1 MEKRTIRK
9 TLLRIGSYV
18 LVAALASMLT
28 QLQQPGESKLEELE
42 RILEENFVAQVD
54 TAAIEDAAADAMV
67 NALGDRWSYYIPA
80 QYYQSYEDGKKNS
93 YVGIGVTVSAREDGI
108 GLDVIRVEPGSG
120 AQEAGILPGDVLV
133 GVQGQSLEGV
143 DTNTAA
149 QYIKGEEGE
158 TVRIVVLRDG
168 QELTFDVIRRVVQT
182 QVATGE
188 LLEGNIGYI
197 KIVNFNE
204 RAAQETLA
212 LIRQMEDAGA
222 EGIVFDLRYN
232 PGGYRDELVEILD
245 YLLPEGPLF
254 RSVDAAG
261 NEWTDQSDANCLE
274 MPMAV
279 LVNSE
284 SYSAAEF
291 FAAALREY
299 NWATV
304 VGTPTTG
311 KGYYQNTFDLSD
323 GSAVGLS
330 VGAYYTPNGVSL
342 AEVGGLVPDVTVEVE
357 QEMAEKIYTGLVAP
371 MDDPQVLA
379 AIDALK

>member
-1 MEKRTIRK
+1 MENKGKWKI
-9 TLLRIGSYV
+9 LLRSCSYV
-18 LVAALASMLT
+18 LVAALASTLT
-28 QLQQPGESKLEELE
+28 LLLRPGESKLEELE

-54 TAAIEDAAADAMV
+54 TTAMEDAAAVAMV

-80 QYYQSYEDGKKNS
+80 DQYQTYEDGKNNS
-93 YVGIGVTVSAREDGI
+93 YVGIGVTVSARTDGA

-120 AQEAGILPGDVLV
+120 AKEAGILPGDILV
-133 GVQGQSLEGV
+133 GAQGQSLKGM
-143 DTNTAA
+143 DTATSA
-149 QYIKGEEGE
+149 QYIKGEAGQS
-158 TVRIVVLRDG
+158 VQIVVLRDG
-168 QELTFDVIRRVVQT
+168 QELTFDVIRRMVQT
-182 QVATGE
+182 QVASGE
-188 LLEGNIGYI
+188 LLDGNIGYI

-204 RAAQETLA
+204 RAAQETLD
-212 LIRQMEDAGA
+212 LVRQMEEQGA
-222 EGIVFDLRYN
+222 VGLIFDLRHN
-232 PGGYRDELVEILD
+232 PGGYRSELVEILD

-254 RSVDAAG
+254 RSVSAAG
-261 NEWTDQSDANCLE
+261 EEQVDQSDANCLE
-274 MPMAV
+274 LPMAV

-299 NWATV
+299 DWATV

-311 KGYYQNTFDLSD
+311 KGYYQNTFKLSD

-342 AEVGGLVPDVTVEVE
+342 AQVGGLVPDVTVELE
-357 QEMAEKIYTGLVAP
+357 PEMAEKIYTGLVAP

-379 AIDALK
+379 AIEALK